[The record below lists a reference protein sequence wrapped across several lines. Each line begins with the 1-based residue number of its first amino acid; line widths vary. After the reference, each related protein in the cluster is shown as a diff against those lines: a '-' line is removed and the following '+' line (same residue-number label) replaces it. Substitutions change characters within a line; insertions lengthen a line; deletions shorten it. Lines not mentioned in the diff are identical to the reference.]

1 MIRRFMSV
9 AMMFAAMVFAFQPAL
24 AKPPQNVRSG
34 SKTSVNR
41 PAPKASPAKAQNR
54 NVSANNNRSNTNYN
68 QSNNNNNRPN
78 NNNNRN
84 PNYKKGGNN
93 NIGNTVVVAPNRPP
107 PPRGGNY
114 YGGGGSYYGNNDNW
128 DNDDNDFAEF
138 VGKTIAVTAGAAIVG
153 SILTDKPS
161 NKDGSECEQTISNG
175 QVYMN
180 CNGTWFQPVQSG
192 SNVNYQTVNPPR

>member
-1 MIRRFMSV
+1 MLRRFMSA

-41 PAPKASPAKAQNR
+41 PAPKPNKQPAKAGNR
-54 NVSANNNRSNTNYN
+54 SANYNKPNTANRSNNK
-68 QSNNNNNRPN
+68 S
-78 NNNNRN
+78 NRN
-84 PNYKKGGNN
+84 PNYHGGGHN

-114 YGGGGSYYGNNDNW
+114 YGGGGYYYGDRDDW
-128 DNDDNDFAEF
+128 DDDDNDFAEF

-153 SILTDKPS
+153 SILTDKPT
-161 NKDGSECEQTISNG
+161 NNDGSECQQTISNG

-180 CNGTWFQPVQSG
+180 CNGTWFQPVQMG
-192 SNVNYQTVNPPR
+192 SDVNYQAVNPPR